1 MNINKPL
8 HTLSSGGEGADSQ
21 VSLESVRL
29 TCSEQLENDFYDI
42 KEISSVEEEQDDV
55 LRQEEDSKKLIELID
70 RIPNPNP
77 EKEIVVNE

>member
-21 VSLESVRL
+21 ISLESVRL

-42 KEISSVEEEQDDV
+42 KEISDGEEE
-55 LRQEEDSKKLIELID
+55 
-70 RIPNPNP
+70 
-77 EKEIVVNE
+77 